1 MKILLHV
8 SGEIGT
14 KGKNR
19 IKFERKLGENI
30 KKKIENVKIKRAFG
44 SFLIDINKKDKEKI
58 KKIPGIAWIAEVLE
72 CKKNLNGLKNAVLK
86 LIKENNIK
94 EFDIKVN
101 RSWKGFKY
109 NSQEIRDYLIR
120 ELKNFGLIFKPKSNN
135 IFIEINKDWFVV
147 FKEKEKC
154 IGGLPTTMSGKA
166 IILISGGIDSAVASF
181 LAMRKG
187 LELIFLHFHNYPSNY
202 TKIIDE
208 KILKLVK
215 KLNDFQIES
224 KIYIISFV
232 EAQKEIIKKI
242 HPKYRMMCYRW
253 LMFKIAEIIAEKENA
268 KVIITGDSLGQVAS
282 QTLDNISLII
292 KNSNLPIFM
301 PLLSFDKAEIIE
313 IAKKIGTYEISIIPY
328 ADCCSF
334 MIAKHPA
341 TKIEEKKFLELIKNL
356 RIKNIIKK
364 SLNNIRIEKIR

>member
-1 MKILLHV
+1 
-8 SGEIGT
+8 
-14 KGKNR
+14 
-19 IKFERKLGENI
+19 
-30 KKKIENVKIKRAFG
+30 
-44 SFLIDINKKDKEKI
+44 
-58 KKIPGIAWIAEVLE
+58 
-72 CKKNLNGLKNAVLK
+72 
-86 LIKENNIK
+86 
-94 EFDIKVN
+94 
-101 RSWKGFKY
+101 
-109 NSQEIRDYLIR
+109 EIRDYLIK

-154 IGGLPTTMSGKA
+154 MGGLPTTISGKA
-166 IILISGGIDSAVASF
+166 IILISGGIDSAVAAF

>member
-224 KIYIISFV
+224 KIYIISFF